1 MTRTEEQAILREERE
16 REFESDVRDYLMD
29 KGTNEFGDGRR
40 FRFGGAHNLIT
51 TVRKAF
57 ETAYEETGIMAYSDV
72 AEALTEVEKVADVDY
87 GDAREAA

>member
-16 REFESDVRDYLMD
+16 RNFESDVRDYLMD
-29 KGTNEFGDGRR
+29 NGTNASGDGRR

-51 TVRKAF
+51 TVRKTF

>member
-29 KGTNEFGDGRR
+29 NGANEFGDGRR
-40 FRFGGAHNLIT
+40 FRFGGPHNLVS

-57 ETAYEETGIMAYSDV
+57 ENAYEETGIMAYCDV
-72 AEALTEVEKVADVDY
+72 AEALTEVERVADVDY

>member
-1 MTRTEEQAILREERE
+1 MNAAQELQVIMDERE
-16 REFESDVRDYLMD
+16 RNFESDVRDYLMD
-29 KGTNEFGDGRR
+29 NGSNEFGDGRR
-40 FRFGGAHNLIT
+40 FRFGGAHNLVA

-57 ETAYEETGIMAYSDV
+57 ENAYEETGIMAYSDV

>member
-29 KGTNEFGDGRR
+29 GGSNEYGDGRR
-40 FRFGGAHNLIT
+40 FRFGGAHSLIT

-57 ETAYEETGIMAYSDV
+57 ENAYEETGIMAYSDV
-72 AEALTEVEKVADVDY
+72 ADALTEVEKIADVDY